1 MSKVKVLLIIIL
13 SMFSCRFG
21 YVCVGAEELSDLV
34 IVIQPKSVT
43 VREEEAAV
51 FRVKA
56 RGNGLKYQWQYSQ
69 DNGKTWKNSSIAA
82 AKTEEYTIKAGKA
95 NCDQKFRCVIT
106 DENGIDENS
115 EIVGINLVSGPEIT
129 KQPESVTVREG
140 EAAVF
145 RVKARG
151 NGLKYQWQYSQDN
164 GKTWKNSSIA
174 AAKTEEYTIKAGK
187 ANCDQKFRC
196 VITDENGIDENS
208 EIVGINLVSGPE
220 ITKQPESVTVREGEA
235 AVFRVKARG
244 NGLKYQWQYSQD
256 NGKTW
261 KNSSIA
267 AAKTEEYTIKAGKA
281 NCDQKFRCV
290 ITDENGID
298 ENSEIVG
305 INLVSGPEITK
316 QPESVTVREG
326 EAAVFRVK
334 ARGNGLKYQWQYSQ
348 DNGKTWKNS
357 SIAAAKT
364 EEYTIKAGK
373 ANCDQ
378 KFRCVIM
385 DIYGV
390 ESISDSTYILLLE
403 GFETDIL

>member
-34 IVIQPKSVT
+34 IVIQPK
-43 VREEEAAV
+43 
-51 FRVKA
+51 
-56 RGNGLKYQWQYSQ
+56 
-69 DNGKTWKNSSIAA
+69 
-82 AKTEEYTIKAGKA
+82 
-95 NCDQKFRCVIT
+95 
-106 DENGIDENS
+106 
-115 EIVGINLVSGPEIT
+115 
-129 KQPESVTVREG
+129 
-140 EAAVF
+140 
-145 RVKARG
+145 
-151 NGLKYQWQYSQDN
+151 
-164 GKTWKNSSIA
+164 
-174 AAKTEEYTIKAGK
+174 
-187 ANCDQKFRC
+187 
-196 VITDENGIDENS
+196 
-208 EIVGINLVSGPE
+208 
-220 ITKQPESVTVREGEA
+220 
-235 AVFRVKARG
+235 
-244 NGLKYQWQYSQD
+244 
-256 NGKTW
+256 
-261 KNSSIA
+261 
-267 AAKTEEYTIKAGKA
+267 
-281 NCDQKFRCV
+281 
-290 ITDENGID
+290 
-298 ENSEIVG
+298 
-305 INLVSGPEITK
+305 
-316 QPESVTVREG
+316 SVTVREG

>member
-196 VITDENGIDENS
+196 VI
-208 EIVGINLVSGPE
+208 
-220 ITKQPESVTVREGEA
+220 
-235 AVFRVKARG
+235 
-244 NGLKYQWQYSQD
+244 
-256 NGKTW
+256 
-261 KNSSIA
+261 
-267 AAKTEEYTIKAGKA
+267 
-281 NCDQKFRCV
+281 
-290 ITDENGID
+290 
-298 ENSEIVG
+298 
-305 INLVSGPEITK
+305 
-316 QPESVTVREG
+316 
-326 EAAVFRVK
+326 
-334 ARGNGLKYQWQYSQ
+334 
-348 DNGKTWKNS
+348 
-357 SIAAAKT
+357 
-364 EEYTIKAGK
+364 
-373 ANCDQ
+373 
-378 KFRCVIM
+378 M